1 MLDLSYFNNMGSP
14 FKFDNS
20 VDMMQKQ
27 LNLQDTQSQI
37 NQRNAIA
44 QKDQASQKHLQ
55 AAQTILADP
64 ANYGADG
71 RLTQSALTKGMG
83 VHPTIF
89 NDMQK
94 AYNDWDEK
102 KATNAVAQQNANTEA
117 AKVPILAG
125 TAQTAADEFNFK
137 KQQAAA
143 VQAQKDAEE
152 KAGVPVPNSEVDVKD
167 GQGNVVKATKYRIK
181 QDDGSYSDEFRTSA
195 PIAPPPKTPVAGVDV
210 PFSPEVQKQKID
222 IAHAE
227 KVDPE
232 QVVTGQDAD
241 GKPQFF
247 VINKATGAQR
257 PIAGITPKV
266 GPSDAPPQLKDQVA
280 GALQTQAKVDT
291 IRALQKANPNV
302 MGAVAGRVNEA
313 GQIVGTNPLN
323 TPKDNQDAAELAG
336 ALSYL
341 YANEVKSS
349 SSGGRPNPAVVKR
362 LANVSAKM
370 KDDPSILEGFLLAA
384 EKNSNDA
391 IDTGAIY
398 RIPEAV
404 AAQAKRSVNVQI
416 PGHAPGKIPASALD
430 QFMKDNP
437 GATRLP

>member
-1 MLDLSYFNNMGSP
+1 MLDLSALQSSFQPGAFGFTSP
-14 FKFDNS
+14 QAL
-20 VDMMQKQ
+20 QKQ
-27 LNLQDTQSQI
+27 QLDMQDTQSQI
-37 NQRNAIA
+37 DERKAIA
-44 QKDQASQKHLQ
+44 QKDQAGQKQML
-55 AAQTILADP
+55 AAQQILADP
-64 ANYGADG
+64 ANYDANG
-71 RLTQSALTKGMG
+71 RLTQSAVTKGMG
-83 VHPTIF
+83 VHPSMF
-89 NDMQK
+89 NDIQK
-94 AYNDWDEK
+94 NYNEWDNA
-102 KATNAVAQQNANTEA
+102 KAKNEIDRQKNETEA
-117 AKVPILAG
+117 LSASTKANEAVETARHNKAEETKLDPAEQDYQNYLKSAGLPDNAASRFKFKAQGTKLSPGESIMDESG
-125 TAQTAADEFNFK
+125 TAPAYTAPR
-137 KQQAAA
+137 
-143 VQAQKDAEE
+143 VQ
-152 KAGVPVPNSEVDVKD
+152 VP
-167 GQGNVVKATKYRIK
+167 
-181 QDDGSYSDEFRTSA
+181 
-195 PIAPPPKTPVAGVDV
+195 GVDV
-210 PFSPEVQKQKID
+210 PFNPDVEKQKID

-266 GPSDAPPQLKDQVA
+266 GPSDAPSQLKDQVA

-341 YANEVKSS
+341 YANEVKAS

-362 LANVSAKM
+362 LADVSAKM
-370 KDDPSILEGFLLAA
+370 KDDPNILEGFLKAA

-391 IDTGAIY
+391 IDTGATY